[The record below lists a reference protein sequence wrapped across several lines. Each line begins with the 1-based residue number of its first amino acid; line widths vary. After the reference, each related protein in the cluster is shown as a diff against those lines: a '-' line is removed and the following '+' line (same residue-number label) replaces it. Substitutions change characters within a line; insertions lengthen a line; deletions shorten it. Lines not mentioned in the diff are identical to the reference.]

1 MALRMLL
8 PILIASFFSWLI
20 LNYIYIN
27 LFFREGLDQPSPS
40 PSPQPSSVPVSPGD
54 QAMLTSQLNSL
65 MKTAQ
70 ELKLEQIANKLKLVA
85 NEGHI
90 NKMKEEQDKMKSEM
104 EEIKKKEKNK

>member
-1 MALRMLL
+1 MGNLSDLQQSLL
-8 PILIASFFSWLI
+8 GPDYKYHQKIKTPSELGVTD
-20 LNYIYIN
+20 
-27 LFFREGLDQPSPS
+27 EGGLDQ

-54 QAMLTSQLNSL
+54 QVMLTSQINSL

-104 EEIKKKEKNK
+104 EEMKRKNK

>member
-40 PSPQPSSVPVSPGD
+40 PQPSSVPVSPGD
-54 QAMLTSQLNSL
+54 QVMLTSQLNSL

-104 EEIKKKEKNK
+104 EEMKRKNK

>member
-27 LFFREGLDQPSPS
+27 LFFREGLDQPSP
-40 PSPQPSSVPVSPGD
+40 QPSSVPVSPGD
-54 QAMLTSQLNSL
+54 QVMLTSQINSL